1 MVSPGAQ
8 ASTSSLRMTRN
19 ASSSLEKQDPRW
31 CGARTGSG
39 KMSELAPVVVQKR
52 LLGLPCRLPVS
63 GLRLVDFVGAR
74 ETAC

>member
-1 MVSPGAQ
+1 MVRTGAQ
-8 ASTSSLRMTRN
+8 ASTSSLIMTRN
-19 ASSSLEKQDPRW
+19 ASSSLEKDPRW